1 MMNKKLNEESD
12 KTHDE
17 SEVNIAITILVY
29 IIFGYIFISLF
40 FAILL
45 LIYNFILVPIAKAN
59 IPIDTYIMQQ
69 LNSLN
74 MSSLGYNFNLEIQIL
89 KSYTPIPTNQ
99 LIEAELVLIVLPA
112 ILLGL
117 IYYAAKKQN
126 DDE

>member
-1 MMNKKLNEESD
+1 MNKKLKEILS
-12 KTHDE
+12 
-17 SEVNIAITILVY
+17 NIFTYSIV
-29 IIFGYIFISLF
+29 GYIFISWF

-45 LIYNFILVPIAKAN
+45 LIYNFILIPIAKVD

-74 MSSLGYNFNLEIQIL
+74 MSSLGNNLNLEIQVL

-99 LIEAELVLIVLPA
+99 LIKAELILIVPPA

-117 IYYAAKKQN
+117 IYYAAKKEN
-126 DDE
+126 DGK

>member
-1 MMNKKLNEESD
+1 MNEKLKEIL
-12 KTHDE
+12 T
-17 SEVNIAITILVY
+17 NIFAY
-29 IIFGYIFISLF
+29 SIIGYIFISWL

-45 LIYNFILVPIAKAN
+45 LIYNFMLVPIAKAN
-59 IPIDTYIMQQ
+59 IPIDTYIVQQ

-74 MSSLGYNFNLEIQIL
+74 MSSLGYNLNLEIQIL

-99 LIEAELVLIVLPA
+99 LIEAELVLIVPPA